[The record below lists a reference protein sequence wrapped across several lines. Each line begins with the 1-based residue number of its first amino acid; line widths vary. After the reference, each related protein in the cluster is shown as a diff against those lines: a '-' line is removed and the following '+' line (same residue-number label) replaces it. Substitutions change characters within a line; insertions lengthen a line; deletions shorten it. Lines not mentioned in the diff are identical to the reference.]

1 MYGGLPLQV
10 KIRGFR
16 IELGE
21 IEGALALHPAVRE
34 AAVTVWEDATGEK
47 RLVAYAVPHP
57 EFAPARARAA
67 PLPQGEAARLHGAYY
82 LGDAQGTAA
91 DTQRQG
97 RPARFQPAPDT
108 ERPELEATA
117 GAPQDTLE
125 LQLTQIWQEV
135 LGIRPVGVKDNF
147 FELGGTRCWLCGC
160 SLKSARCSI
169 KSFPCLPSSR
179 HRRLRNWLRF
189 SASKDSQRQR
199 NRALQ
204 LLAGGS
210 KPPLFCIYRILL
222 YYDLARH
229 LDADRPV
236 YGVYLREGS

>member
-1 MYGGLPLQV
+1 MRQ
-10 KIRGFR
+10 
-16 IELGE
+16 
-21 IEGALALHPAVRE
+21 
-34 AAVTVWEDATGEK
+34 AAVTVWEDITGEK

-91 DTQRQG
+91 DTQRQD

-147 FELGGTRCWLCGC
+147 FELGGHTLLAVRLFSKIREVFG
-160 SLKSARCSI
+160 KE
-169 KSFPCLPSSR
+169 LPLPAIFQAPTVEELAEV
-179 HRRLRNWLRF
+179 LRQQGF
-189 SASKDSQRQR
+189 SAPEESRFAAVTGRQ
-199 NRALQ
+199 
-204 LLAGGS
+204 
-210 KPPLFCIYRILL
+210 
-222 YYDLARH
+222 
-229 LDADRPV
+229 
-236 YGVYLREGS
+236 